1 MWSEKLHWGVP
12 HHKILKCKN
21 TMKKKHTI
29 KKTALNKRN
38 SKILHE
44 TMVTLGALKE
54 GSAALQEMRIN
65 EIQVHILDEN
75 GDGVVLCLE
84 YETSE
89 TGVEQLNKTF
99 STMEEYYTDEENE
112 NENDDALVPLS
123 IGEIDACAS
132 PENVKEFLKARIE
145 ETISEEYDEIFHD
158 SNKKPPP
165 LLN

>member
-1 MWSEKLHWGVP
+1 
-12 HHKILKCKN
+12 
-21 TMKKKHTI
+21 MKKKHTI
-29 KKTALNKRN
+29 KNTALNKRN

-54 GSAALQEMRIN
+54 GSVALQEMRIN
-65 EIQVHILDEN
+65 EMQVHILDED

-84 YETSE
+84 YDEH
-89 TGVEQLNKTF
+89 TGELSKTF
-99 STMEEYYTDEENE
+99 STMEEYYTEENE
-112 NENDDALVPLS
+112 NEDENDDVLVPLS

-158 SNKKPPP
+158 NKKLPH

>member
-1 MWSEKLHWGVP
+1 
-12 HHKILKCKN
+12 
-21 TMKKKHTI
+21 MKKKHTI
-29 KKTALNKRN
+29 KNTALNKRN

-65 EIQVHILDEN
+65 EMQVHLLDED

-84 YETSE
+84 YDEQ
-89 TGVEQLNKTF
+89 TGELNKTF
-99 STMEEYYTDEENE
+99 HTMEEYYTNEDDENE
-112 NENDDALVPLS
+112 DDETVPLS
-123 IGEIDACAS
+123 VAEIDACAS

-145 ETISEEYDEIFHD
+145 ETISEEYDEIFHNSD
-158 SNKKPPP
+158 GKPP